1 MNGQGDD
8 RFVNAQPYYF
18 YTMFACFDESQ
29 MKASDQIVN
38 QLQFCLNHTK
48 MKKIF
53 AISFLFVLVNFP
65 LMVKADDRI
74 FKPFK
79 IVTSMGY
86 VVPKNLVH
94 DYAFAFHM
102 EPKYAFTDNFW
113 LGIRLETALL
123 VQKPILQDDYQAIAV
138 FSILPF
144 LDYSVVVSEKF
155 RPFVGL
161 GFGTYTYRLFYDG
174 SEKDNA
180 KFTETKMGFCP
191 RIGFEINNFN
201 LSFEHNFVNGGTQYS
216 AIRAGFVM
224 GGGLISAY

>member
-1 MNGQGDD
+1 
-8 RFVNAQPYYF
+8 
-18 YTMFACFDESQ
+18 MFSCFDESQ
-29 MKASDQIVN
+29 IKESDQIIKL
-38 QLQFCLNHTK
+38 LQFFLNHTK

-53 AISFLFVLVNFP
+53 AISFLFVMLNFS
-65 LMVKADDRI
+65 LLVKADDRI

-79 IVTSMGY
+79 IVTSMAY
-86 VVPKNLVH
+86 VMPKNLVH

-113 LGIRLETALL
+113 LGIRLETALM

-144 LDYSVVVSEKF
+144 LDYSLVVSEKF

-174 SEKDNA
+174 PETDNA

-224 GGGLISAY
+224 GGGLLSAY